1 MGIECIPEDVAGDID
16 NVFCFIQDIS
26 YKQRA
31 HEYLERMDVT
41 RIAGDSAVQ
50 AVVRDLCRRSYE
62 AGVRESPSK
71 MSSDTRERMV
81 STAIEMIRMAGGD
94 A

>member
-1 MGIECIPEDVAGDID
+1 MGFERIPEDVSEDID
-16 NVFCFIQDIS
+16 EVFRFVQDVS

-41 RIAGDSAVQ
+41 RVSRDSAVQ

-62 AGVRESPSK
+62 AGLGESQRDLPP
-71 MSSDTRERMV
+71 DVRERMV
-81 STAIEMIRMAGGD
+81 STAIEMIRLAGWD